1 MASFQEQKIALIRGL
16 LESRPRINERDL
28 EKKGTVL
35 GGALTMFYDR
45 LERINQG
52 NKFLSDR
59 YGGGLLAPNYE
70 IVQELVRYRPG
81 LDQAEIS
88 NLERKQDGLF
98 TVHWSS
104 YEMGF
109 DQVSYWTVNAPG
121 TILSKQRKALNE
133 LNNEVKTRPRASILD
148 IARDDAP
155 KGALTHMYEIL
166 NRLVDDFEQ
175 VTLNAPV
182 IPPASVLAPLF

>member
-1 MASFQEQKIALIRGL
+1 MTFQEEKVALIRRFL
-16 LESRPRINERDL
+16 DTRPRVNEREL

-59 YGGGLLAPNYE
+59 YGGGLLAPNFE
-70 IVQELVRYRPG
+70 IVQKLVQYRPG
-81 LDQAEIS
+81 LDRAEIDKM
-88 NLERKQDGLF
+88 ERRQDGLF
-98 TVHWSS
+98 TIHFTS

-109 DQVSYWTVNAPG
+109 DQLFYWTINAPG
-121 TILSKQRKALNE
+121 QFLSRQRKSLAE
-133 LNNEVKTRPRASILD
+133 LNNEVQTRPKASILD
-148 IARDDAP
+148 IAREDAP

-166 NRLVDDFEQ
+166 NRLLDDFEK
-175 VTLNAPV
+175 VTVNAPLK
-182 IPPASVLAPLF
+182 PPSGSLAPFF